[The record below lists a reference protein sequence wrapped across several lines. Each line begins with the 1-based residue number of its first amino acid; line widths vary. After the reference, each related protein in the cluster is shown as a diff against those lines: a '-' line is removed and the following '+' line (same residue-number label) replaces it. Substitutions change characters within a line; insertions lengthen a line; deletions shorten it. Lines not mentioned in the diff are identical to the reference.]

1 MASAYSSKIGFVRDA
16 DKKKEKIAAAQEELS
31 KAKSQDSTAEEK
43 AVAEKAAAEK
53 LAEEKA
59 AAAKAKK

>member
-1 MASAYSSKIGFVRDA
+1 MASSYSSKKGFVRDA
-16 DKKKEKIAAAQEELS
+16 DKKKAKIAAAQDELS

-43 AVAEKAAAEK
+43 AAAEK
-53 LAEEKA
+53 LAKEKA